1 MKKNFG
7 KAIRIFL
14 IDGNPNGRMTCELS
28 NWTGKA
34 YKIPKIE
41 IKNCGDR
48 QDLKNPGVYFLF
60 GKDEEDDDLVYI
72 GEAEDILVR
81 LNQHV
86 SQKDF
91 WTETIAFISKDENLN
106 KAHIKYL
113 EYRLFEIA
121 KAAQR
126 YKILNG
132 NTPTQSSISELDQ
145 AEMEEFI
152 DNVKLLVNTLG
163 HRVFDDKPE
172 INSIEKE
179 EILYLE
185 TGNGDRAC
193 KAFGMQTIE
202 GFLGSKGSKIA
213 EETTFSLQKSI
224 QQKIENLISN
234 RIIKDFVFT
243 ENYTFPSPSAAAS
256 VVSGR
261 SANGLKEWKTKEGI
275 LLKDLK

>member
-152 DNVKLLVNTLG
+152 DNVKILVNTLG

-193 KAFGMQTIE
+193 KAVGNADDRWFFNLKRLKNCRRNNI
-202 GFLGSKGSKIA
+202 FPSKIYP
-213 EETTFSLQKSI
+213 K
-224 QQKIENLISN
+224 ENRESYFYWNNQRFCLY
-234 RIIKDFVFT
+234 RKLYFF
-243 ENYTFPSPSAAAS
+243 
-256 VVSGR
+256 
-261 SANGLKEWKTKEGI
+261 
-275 LLKDLK
+275 

>member
-14 IDGNPNGRMTCELS
+14 IDGKPNGRMTCELS

-41 IKNCGDR
+41 IKNCADR

-106 KAHIKYL
+106 KAYIKYL

-121 KAAQR
+121 KVAQR

-193 KAFGMQTIE
+193 KAVGMQTIE
-202 GFLGSKGSKIA
+202 GFLVSKGSKIA
-213 EETTFSLQKSI
+213 EETTPSLQKSI
-224 QQKIENLISN
+224 QQKIESLISSG
-234 RIIKDFVFT
+234 IIKDFVFT

>member
-1 MKKNFG
+1 
-7 KAIRIFL
+7 
-14 IDGNPNGRMTCELS
+14 MTCELS

-41 IKNCGDR
+41 IKNCADR

-106 KAHIKYL
+106 KAYIKYL

-121 KAAQR
+121 KVAQR

-193 KAFGMQTIE
+193 KAVGMQTIE
-202 GFLGSKGSKIA
+202 GFLVSKGSKIA
-213 EETTFSLQKSI
+213 EETTPSLQKSI

-234 RIIKDFVFT
+234 GIIKDFVFT
-243 ENYTFPSPSAAAS
+243 ENYTFSSPSMAAS
-256 VVSGR
+256 IVSGR